1 MDTPYPA
8 QRPSALCS
16 ANHPQ
21 VESSVRLTPAAGSTS
36 MCTTWRL
43 TWRCHLW
50 KWHITTCMVP
60 TQSQTSVYNIYNLF
74 SIQQDVFGKRKMQWL
89 MGHRLSRIFLWL
101 PVSTKVM
108 LVALIS
114 KQLSSW
120 LSKVFL
126 SLKYFLHSLLGMW
139 SCRGAYLPQT
149 HIPSGTGSVVSS
161 ITGSLSKMAL
171 PNITWPSRSL
181 PTHCQELCGHQKGS
195 ITATVVY
202 PTVATKQTP
211 ALLRADTHWGF
222 NFFDKTNPFTSW
234 ILHHFKIQLQT
245 LNNKYF
251 YNQHY
256 FHVLS

>member
-16 ANHPQ
+16 ANHLQ

-36 MCTTWRL
+36 MCTTWQL

-126 SLKYFLHSLLGMW
+126 SLKYFLSPLSTW
-139 SCRGAYLPQT
+139 YVIVPRCLPA
-149 HIPSGTGSVVSS
+149 S
-161 ITGSLSKMAL
+161 
-171 PNITWPSRSL
+171 
-181 PTHCQELCGHQKGS
+181 
-195 ITATVVY
+195 
-202 PTVATKQTP
+202 
-211 ALLRADTHWGF
+211 DTHSFRDRKCGLVYHREF
-222 NFFDKTNPFTSW
+222 KQDGITK
-234 ILHHFKIQLQT
+234 HHMTQ
-245 LNNKYF
+245 
-251 YNQHY
+251 
-256 FHVLS
+256 